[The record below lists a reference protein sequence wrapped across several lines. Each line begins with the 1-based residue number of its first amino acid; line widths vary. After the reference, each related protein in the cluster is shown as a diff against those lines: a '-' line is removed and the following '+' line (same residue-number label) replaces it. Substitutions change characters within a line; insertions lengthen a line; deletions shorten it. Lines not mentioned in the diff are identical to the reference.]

1 MTVLQVILIL
11 TAATLVLSLG
21 LLYAA
26 GVEAKLPPIGTHP
39 RAAAL
44 VAGFCATTAYLV
56 AVICTAKL
64 H

>member
-1 MTVLQVILIL
+1 MTVLQLIL
-11 TAATLVLSLG
+11 VITAGVLVLSLS

-26 GVEAKLPPIGTHP
+26 GVEARFPPIGTYP
-39 RAAAL
+39 RATAA
-44 VAGFCATTAYLV
+44 VAGFCAITAYLT